1 MDGQGDHDGN
11 KILERITFEGNVQ
24 ISRIIIAI
32 RSIFVNANRERISGT
47 NYIEEYQLKL
57 QDDIILE
64 IAKRGLQGINKNG
77 VSLNLK
83 LDELI
88 SYASILVRK
97 SENVP
102 LYISEAIKKISNDIK
117 NTGYLTIE
125 MIEALPEGIGRIGKL
140 ILGFLNNEVK
150 RSELILISYYLVSHY
165 TKFPEEFLATLKD
178 KFNIPEPLFVD
189 KLPDKNSVT
198 LHSWYRDLT
207 DLIFS
212 ENYDELNKYNSL
224 DEIENIKNAISSII
238 SGNFFE
244 EKGIKCLKNI
254 FDTLEKNEAL
264 KNLWEPIKEFNDNLG
279 GRVPYKYLIDALMLC
294 LIISTSANHL
304 IKEGSDNGFG
314 FNIDKESIS
323 FDKLDLRS
331 FPFYY
336 KLIDFLFNTYINE
349 NMLNE
354 LERSSRPFYTVTILY
369 ISRFLT
375 DPIAKVISDGLLRD
389 PNKKNAFIDIYEKYA
404 FSVYDEPFIE
414 KYIIALFPFY
424 SGIKDLKY
432 DDSHYHGTKA
442 DILKK
447 RGKYDEAIDE
457 LNIAIKLDPNNP
469 TYYNNKGNA
478 LRKLN
483 KFQEAIESAL
493 RALDLSPGNPD
504 SLILYAEIKADL
516 NSPEEGISKI
526 SESIA

>member
-165 TKFPEEFLATLKD
+165 NKFP
-178 KFNIPEPLFVD
+178 
-189 KLPDKNSVT
+189 
-198 LHSWYRDLT
+198 
-207 DLIFS
+207 
-212 ENYDELNKYNSL
+212 
-224 DEIENIKNAISSII
+224 
-238 SGNFFE
+238 
-244 EKGIKCLKNI
+244 
-254 FDTLEKNEAL
+254 
-264 KNLWEPIKEFNDNLG
+264 
-279 GRVPYKYLIDALMLC
+279 
-294 LIISTSANHL
+294 
-304 IKEGSDNGFG
+304 
-314 FNIDKESIS
+314 
-323 FDKLDLRS
+323 
-331 FPFYY
+331 
-336 KLIDFLFNTYINE
+336 
-349 NMLNE
+349 
-354 LERSSRPFYTVTILY
+354 
-369 ISRFLT
+369 
-375 DPIAKVISDGLLRD
+375 
-389 PNKKNAFIDIYEKYA
+389 
-404 FSVYDEPFIE
+404 
-414 KYIIALFPFY
+414 
-424 SGIKDLKY
+424 
-432 DDSHYHGTKA
+432 
-442 DILKK
+442 
-447 RGKYDEAIDE
+447 
-457 LNIAIKLDPNNP
+457 
-469 TYYNNKGNA
+469 
-478 LRKLN
+478 
-483 KFQEAIESAL
+483 
-493 RALDLSPGNPD
+493 
-504 SLILYAEIKADL
+504 
-516 NSPEEGISKI
+516 
-526 SESIA
+526 